1 MTMPRQQDL
10 PHTEPKRD
18 KEIASKAEAYVD
30 ARDAHRKTTT
40 KLIEKKSALI
50 EAMKKKHLETYN
62 DGEFAI
68 TLESKD
74 AVKVRDASESD
85 DEGEEAAE

>member
-1 MTMPRQQDL
+1 MPKQQDL

-18 KEIASKAEAYVD
+18 KDIAAKAEAYVD

-40 KLIEKKSALI
+40 KLVEKKAALI
-50 EAMKKKHLETYN
+50 EAMKKKELEAYN

-74 AVKVRDASESD
+74 AVKVRDASQSD
-85 DEGEEAAE
+85 DDEEAAE